1 MNLKTDKGSHPHKG
15 SKLWPV
21 IKVLIV
27 NDKDK
32 LVIEEGLDLSCP
44 KYFGKLK
51 RNRFGGIKI
60 YVLRFQ
66 K

>member
-32 LVIEEGLDLSCP
+32 LVIEEGLDTSAAQNTLE
-44 KYFGKLK
+44 
-51 RNRFGGIKI
+51 N
-60 YVLRFQ
+60 
-66 K
+66 